1 MKPLPFQRINMH
13 LLLFMVVGLLS
24 ANAVPVDFRSYFEVP
39 PAEESLMKVLDDFGK
54 KYKVF
59 FSFES
64 SLLEKVKVDF
74 EFRAEEK
81 PSKAIDRLLSQTNLR
96 YEVYNNKYFVIYE
109 KTRDA
114 KKDAKKVLKK
124 FKQIERLQDKGTLSV
139 QPSGAIPSEQLS
151 AVVNAVVEL
160 KQEKTITG
168 TVRDADGE
176 PLIGATV
183 LAKGSAVGTATD
195 IDGRFSLSVADEAEI
210 LVISY
215 TGYSTQEVALNGRT
229 SLDVVLAND
238 LLTLD
243 EIVVTGYGTQKKSNV
258 TGSIVSVNAEDLA
271 KVQTPTFDAAL
282 QGKVPGVYVSSN
294 GGQPG
299 GGVFVRIRGAGTINN
314 SNPLYVIDGVIV
326 SAGNSEN
333 SNPLA
338 TINPNDI
345 ETIDILKD
353 AASTAI
359 YGARAAN
366 GVVLI
371 TTKRGHSGKPTVSY
385 SAYVGIQKP
394 TGNLPAPLNAT
405 QFAENMNEAFR
416 AAGEP
421 IPFSNPG
428 SLGAGTN
435 WIDEVVGD
443 GSITDHQLAIS
454 GGSESNQYYVSMNYF
469 NNDGIMLNTFQ
480 KRFSFRANTDNQIGK
495 HIKIGNSLAYSR
507 GSQFNNNAGNR
518 TFIHGAFTNL
528 YQGLPT
534 IPLFDDNQE
543 VSSTGYGGPT
553 DINLEFRRN
562 QVSVYELPT
571 RDNSTDRIFG
581 NVYLE
586 VTPIKGL
593 SFKTILATD
602 IQNASNYSFTPIW
615 KEGVI
620 SSGGLSTINQNRN
633 STVFWQWDNVVTYLN
648 SFDKHNFVLT
658 AGVSAQESSFKS
670 LNSTARYETNVFTQ
684 IVDGAKELTSGSNLV
699 EESLASIFGRLNY
712 DFDNK
717 YLLTAAIRR
726 DGSSK
731 FGPTNKFGV
740 FPSFTAG
747 WRVSEE
753 DFFRGGF
760 LSDLKIRGGWG
771 QVGSDAIGNFRYLAT
786 LSSTFDYAFGNQ
798 TGVSSLGA
806 ALQDLANPGV
816 KWETATEYNFGAD
829 FGFMEGRLTFSAE
842 YFNRTRS
849 DMLLVL
855 QLPGISGLATT
866 VDNIGELRNKGFE
879 FAAGY
884 QKSTGDFR
892 YDFHANLSTF
902 DSEVIDLGG
911 QDEIVA
917 YSYSGS
923 GATVVIR
930 PGEPLGIFLA
940 RRTLGLFQTQEEVDA
955 ANAID
960 GEPESPYQQT
970 GTGPGDF
977 KWADLD
983 GDGVVTNADK
993 EVVGSPIPD
1002 FTYGFGGTLQ
1012 YKAVDLNFQFFGV
1025 QGNDI
1030 FHIARSQLQASGRAY
1045 NKSSSVINAW
1055 SGPGTSNEIPR
1066 PHLQDPNQNIILG
1079 DHLVEDGSYL
1089 RLRTLQLGYNIPQR
1103 TLESVGI
1110 SSARIY
1116 FAGQNVF
1123 VLTAFTG
1130 NDPEVGLDQNNSAAA
1145 GLYQDLYPQVR
1156 NWSFGINVGF

>member
-1 MKPLPFQRINMH
+1 MKPFTADKTKSLVWILAIFSICLTPVTT
-13 LLLFMVVGLLS
+13 LAT
-24 ANAVPVDFRSYFEVP
+24 ANPHFIK
-39 PAEESLMKVLDDFGK
+39 EEKSLTKILEEFGK
-54 KYKVF
+54 KYEVF
-59 FSFES
+59 FSFEEA
-64 SLLEKVKVDF
+64 LLSGVKVDF
-74 EFRAEEK
+74 EFRGDE
-81 PSKAIDRLLSQTNLR
+81 SISQAIDRLLAHTDLQ
-96 YEVYNNKYFVIYE
+96 YEAYDNKYFVIYE
-109 KTRDA
+109 KTKSS
-114 KKDAKKVLKK
+114 KKGAKKVLRK
-124 FKQIERLQDKGTLSV
+124 FKQIEHLQKANGLSV
-139 QPSGAIPSEQLS
+139 QQVGQTRLDKLHAM
-151 AVVNAVVEL
+151 VDAVVEL
-160 KQEKTITG
+160 KEDQVISG
-168 TVRDADGE
+168 TVKDADGQ
-176 PLIGATV
+176 PLVGATV
-183 LAKGSAVGTATD
+183 IALGTSIGTATD
-195 IDGRFSLSVADEAEI
+195 IDGSFSLSVPDDTKV
-210 LVISY
+210 LVVSY
-215 TGYSTQEVALNGRT
+215 TGYSTQEVTIEGRT
-229 SLDVVLAND
+229 QIDVTLSSD
-238 LLTLD
+238 LTTL
-243 EIVVTGYGTQKKSNV
+243 EEVVVTGYGTQKKTNV
-258 TGSIVSVNAEDLA
+258 TGSIVSVGAEDIA
-271 KVQTPTFDAAL
+271 RVQTPTFDAAL
-282 QGKVPGVYVSSN
+282 QGKVPGVYVTSN

-326 SAGNSEN
+326 SAGDSEN

-371 TTKRGHSGKPTVSY
+371 TTKRGKSGKPQVSY
-385 SAYVGIQKP
+385 SAYIGIQEPASK
-394 TGNLPAPLNAT
+394 LPRPMNAAE
-405 QFAENMNEAFR
+405 FAANMNEAFR
-416 AAGEP
+416 AAGEE
-421 IPFSNPG
+421 IPFANPS
-428 SLGAGTN
+428 SLGEGTN
-435 WIDEVVGD
+435 WIDEVVSN
-443 GSITDHQLAIS
+443 GSIMDHQLSIS
-454 GGSESNQYYVSMNYF
+454 GGSENNQYYVSMNYF
-469 NNDGIMLNTFQ
+469 DNQGIMLNTFQ
-480 KRFSFRANTDNQIGK
+480 ERFSFRANTDNQIGK

-507 GSQFNNNAGNR
+507 GSHFNNNAGNR

-534 IPLFDDNQE
+534 IPLYEDDEE

-586 VTPIKGL
+586 ITPIKGL
-593 SFKTILATD
+593 SLKTILSTD
-602 IQNASNYSFTPIW
+602 IQNFSNYNFEPIW

-620 SSGGLSTINQNRN
+620 SSGGLSTINQSRN
-633 STVFWQWDNVVTYLN
+633 SSIFWQWDNVLTYAN
-648 SFDKHNFVLT
+648 SIDRHNFVLT
-658 AGVSAQESSFKS
+658 AGVSAQESKFRS
-670 LNSTARYETNVFTQ
+670 LNSVARYETNVFTE
-684 IVDGAKELTSGSNLV
+684 IVDGAKELTSNSNLV
-699 EESLASIFGRLNY
+699 EESLASVFGRLNY

-717 YLLTAAIRR
+717 YLLTAAVRR

-747 WRVSEE
+747 WRISQE
-753 DFFRGGF
+753 DFFPGGF

-816 KWETATEYNFGAD
+816 KWETATEYSFGAD
-829 FGFMEGRLTFSAE
+829 FGFMQGRLTFSAE

-855 QLPGISGLATT
+855 QLPGISGLSTT
-866 VDNIGELRNKGFE
+866 VDNVGELVNKGLE
-879 FAAGY
+879 FAVGY
-884 QKSTGDFR
+884 RKVDGDFR
-892 YDFHANLSTF
+892 YDFNANLSTF
-902 DSEVIDLGG
+902 SSEVIDLGG

-917 YSYSGS
+917 YTYSGS

-930 PGEPLGIFLA
+930 PGQPLGVFLA
-940 RRTLGLFQTQEEVDA
+940 RRTLGIFQTQEEVDA
-955 ANAID
+955 ANALD
-960 GEPESPYQQT
+960 GEPASPYQQT

-977 KWADLD
+977 KWADLN

-1002 FTYGFGGTLQ
+1002 FTYGFGGTMQ
-1012 YKAVDLNFQFFGV
+1012 YKQLDLNFQFSGV

-1045 NKSSSVINAW
+1045 NKSSSVVNAW
-1055 SGPGTSNEIPR
+1055 SGPGTSNDIPR

-1079 DHLVEDGSYL
+1079 DHLIEDGSYL
-1089 RLRTLQLGYNIPQR
+1089 RLRTLQLGYHIPQ
-1103 TLESVGI
+1103 TVLEPIGI

-1116 FAGQNVF
+1116 LGGQNVF
-1123 VLTAFTG
+1123 VLTKFTG
-1130 NDPEVGLDQNNSAAA
+1130 IDPEVGLDENNSAAA
-1145 GLYQDLYPQVR
+1145 GIYQDLYPQVR